1 MKKQIILSSLL
12 TIFIVFISCKTKNI
26 NYQKEA
32 ANADLYR
39 AGLVKIVDIITH
51 DIFAPPVAS
60 RIFTYASIAGYEA
73 QIPGNPK
80 FKSFTN
86 QLNGLKPAL
95 QPEAGAEYCFP
106 VCGSIAMMKVGKAL
120 TFSGDSIE
128 VYRTEL
134 IKKFEKLGVP
144 NDVMSRSIAYGDAVG
159 NHILTWAANDNYKE
173 LRTATK
179 YAVKFEKLET
189 WKPTG
194 PMYSDALEPHWG
206 EMRTLVLDSAS
217 QFRPERPAPF
227 SKEKGS
233 LLYKQAMEV
242 YDSVANNNDFT
253 RETAKY
259 WDDNAMATEVTGH
272 VMMTKKK
279 ISPGGHWIMIA
290 DNVTRQKGYD
300 VMQTAETFAMVS
312 IGLYEAFI
320 SCWKEKYE
328 SEYIRPE
335 TYINQFINKEWTPFL
350 QTPPF
355 PEYTSGHSV
364 ITGSAAT
371 ILTEYIGDN
380 YTFSDSTEMYLNFKP
395 RTYNSFMAASNEAA
409 LSRMYGGI
417 HFRPA
422 IENGQTQG
430 KAVGK
435 YIISKIKTKN

>member
-1 MKKQIILSSLL
+1 MKKVLFIATIISLVL
-12 TIFIVFISCKTKNI
+12 FQYSCKTKNLE
-26 NYQKEA
+26 YQKEA
-32 ANADLYR
+32 ANPELYR
-39 AGLVKIVDIITH
+39 SGMVKIVDIITH

-73 QIPGNPK
+73 MIPWNPK
-80 FKSFTN
+80 YKSLAN
-86 QLNGLKPAL
+86 QLKDFKAGP
-95 QPEAGAEYCFP
+95 QPESGAEYCYP
-106 VCGSIAMMKVGKAL
+106 VCGNIAMMQVGKAL

-128 VYRTEL
+128 VFRKN
-134 IKKFEKLGVP
+134 IISKFEKMGVP
-144 NDVMSRSIAYGDAVG
+144 NDVMTRSIAYGESVG
-159 NHILTWAANDNYKE
+159 NHILAWAAKDNYKE
-173 LRTATK
+173 LRTASK
-179 YAVKFEKLET
+179 YTIDFKKLDT
-189 WKPTG
+189 WKPTP

-227 SKEKGS
+227 SIEKGS

-279 ISPGGHWIMIA
+279 ISPGGHWIMIT

-300 VMQTAETFAMVS
+300 IMQTAETFAMVS
-312 IGLYEAFI
+312 ISLYEAFI

-328 SEYIRPE
+328 SVYIRPE
-335 TYINQFINKEWTPFL
+335 TYITQFINKEWTPFL

-371 ILTEYIGDN
+371 ILTKYIGEN

-395 RTYNSFMAASNEAA
+395 RTYPSFMAASNEAA

-430 KAVGK
+430 KAVGNF
-435 YIISKIKTKN
+435 ILSKIKTKN